1 MASLFFTQVF
11 LRFIFKKEDSM
22 SQSKAKKQIKKFG
35 IFGLVPLSVFL
46 AVLVYPFAQGF
57 FLTFTDWNGFKF
69 TKVIGLGNFSQSLQ
83 DAKFWVTLGFT
94 LKFVLVSVILV
105 NVVAFGL
112 ALLVTAKLK
121 SSNIFRTFF
130 FIPNLI
136 GGVVLGV
143 IWQFIFNTALVSIS
157 EKFHV
162 PFFSDSWLQDT
173 NKAFWALIIV
183 TVWQSSGY
191 MMIIYITGLIS
202 IEQDV
207 IEAAKVDG
215 ASPFRTLMSI
225 KIPLMAQAFTISLF
239 LTMRGGFMAY
249 DVNLALTGGGPYRTT
264 ELISMHIFQE
274 AFAFGHFG
282 TGQAKAVLMF
292 FMVAF
297 AALVQVAVSKRME
310 VQQ

>member
-1 MASLFFTQVF
+1 
-11 LRFIFKKEDSM
+11 M

-69 TKVIGLGNFSQSLQ
+69 TKVIGFGNFTQSLQ

-105 NVVAFGL
+105 NAVAFGL

-157 EKFHV
+157 DKFHV

-225 KIPLMAQAFTISLF
+225 KIPLMAQAFTISVF

-292 FMVAF
+292 IMVAF